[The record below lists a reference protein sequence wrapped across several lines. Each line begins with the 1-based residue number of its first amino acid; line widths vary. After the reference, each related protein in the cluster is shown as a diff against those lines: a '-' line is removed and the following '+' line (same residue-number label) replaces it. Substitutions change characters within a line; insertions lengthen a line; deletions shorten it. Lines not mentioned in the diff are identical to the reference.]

1 MLKASQDR
9 RYIYNR
15 TAALESARETL
26 LLYQVL
32 RPALGFKSLICKLVD
47 FQAFT
52 GAMLLVLN
60 LIGSTTSNNQRNGE
74 DDDRDWGTSSFP
86 QHTV

>member
-9 RYIYNR
+9 RYSYNR
-15 TAALESARETL
+15 NAALESARETSI
-26 LLYQVL
+26 LYRVL

-60 LIGSTTSNNQRNGE
+60 LIGSTTSNSQRNRQ
-74 DDDRDWGTSSFP
+74 DDDRDWGTSSV
-86 QHTV
+86 H